1 MSQLKVADTNDAP
14 DRAACIALTVRR
26 PQAGMRS
33 TGLMTFPLSLSCA
46 AWLIWL
52 SSLGLHQPVEREAA
66 SAPELRRHSSSS
78 AGSYPAAAQ

>member
-1 MSQLKVADTNDAP
+1 MSQLEVADTNDAP

-33 TGLMTFPLSLSCA
+33 TGLMTFPLSLSWA

-52 SSLGLHQPVEREAA
+52 SSWSSPAGPTGTGLGTRAPTAFVE
-66 SAPELRRHSSSS
+66 L
-78 AGSYPAAAQ
+78 G